1 MAKLFLKPALD
12 VVKTA
17 ISAAGPIIGFINVGV
32 QAGTIYGLGPVQG
45 VVYAV
50 STVAEECT
58 PPAVYFLKKLTHPY

>member
-32 QAGTIYGLGPVQG
+32 QAGTIYGLGPVRG
-45 VVYAV
+45 VV
-50 STVAEECT
+50 
-58 PPAVYFLKKLTHPY
+58 